1 MIQDKRETHHYSN
14 SAKAAAKRYI
24 HENYVNGFS
33 KKIFFWAKC
42 AIWDPKMIRF
52 LILGDKRGQEVH
64 RNHNNNFFQKIMSFE
79 ANCQFWVEK

>member
-1 MIQDKRETHHYSN
+1 MIHLYTYINGFSKKQKKNMIQDKRETHHYSN

-42 AIWDPKMIRF
+42 AIWDPKMISSY
-52 LILGDKRGQEVH
+52 V
-64 RNHNNNFFQKIMSFE
+64 
-79 ANCQFWVEK
+79 

>member
-1 MIQDKRETHHYSN
+1 MVFPKKKKKNMIQDKRETHHYSN

-42 AIWDPKMIRF
+42 AIWDPKMISSYF
-52 LILGDKRGQEVH
+52 
-64 RNHNNNFFQKIMSFE
+64 
-79 ANCQFWVEK
+79 

>member
-1 MIQDKRETHHYSN
+1 MVFQKKKKNMIQDKRETHHYSN

-42 AIWDPKMIRF
+42 AIWDPKMISSYF
-52 LILGDKRGQEVH
+52 
-64 RNHNNNFFQKIMSFE
+64 
-79 ANCQFWVEK
+79 

>member
-1 MIQDKRETHHYSN
+1 MIHLYKKKKKKNMIQDKRETHHYSN

-42 AIWDPKMIRF
+42 AIWDPKMISSYF
-52 LILGDKRGQEVH
+52 
-64 RNHNNNFFQKIMSFE
+64 
-79 ANCQFWVEK
+79 

>member
-1 MIQDKRETHHYSN
+1 MVFPKKKKNMIQDKRETHHYSN

-42 AIWDPKMIRF
+42 AIWDPKMISSYF
-52 LILGDKRGQEVH
+52 
-64 RNHNNNFFQKIMSFE
+64 
-79 ANCQFWVEK
+79 

>member
-1 MIQDKRETHHYSN
+1 MIHLYTYINGFSKKKKKNMIQDKRETHHYSN

-42 AIWDPKMIRF
+42 AIWDPKMISSYF
-52 LILGDKRGQEVH
+52 
-64 RNHNNNFFQKIMSFE
+64 
-79 ANCQFWVEK
+79 

>member
-1 MIQDKRETHHYSN
+1 MIQDKRETHHYPN

-42 AIWDPKMIRF
+42 AIWDPKMISSYF
-52 LILGDKRGQEVH
+52 
-64 RNHNNNFFQKIMSFE
+64 
-79 ANCQFWVEK
+79 